1 MAFLLLVIG
10 PNLSRVTSGQY
21 RLSVVHPS
29 VQVNSDSHAPRWVAL
44 YNANLDRSPALRKR
58 PAELRLEMGR
68 WEEDRRVLRKAPLKI
83 DITEHRVRTSFL
95 LSSTVLRHD

>member
-29 VQVNSDSHAPRWVAL
+29 AQANSDSHAPQ
-44 YNANLDRSPALRKR
+44 
-58 PAELRLEMGR
+58 MGC
-68 WEEDRRVLRKAPLKI
+68 V
-83 DITEHRVRTSFL
+83 V
-95 LSSTVLRHD
+95 